1 MNMDISQLSATDLA
15 EIDALMKRHSRTLG
29 FLPGAVILDHIN
41 KGSVLG
47 AKTDDGRLAGYL
59 LYAHYPDRFRIAQL
73 CVSDEY
79 TKQGIA
85 RKLIDKLKE
94 TATTQKVIRLRC
106 RRDYPAHAVWSRLG
120 FAPKGSEPGR
130 SSAGHHLELWELV
143 LAPSDQLELFYVDTS
158 DEDHLNVVIDAN
170 VFFDFDEPDDDNTI
184 LSKMLLEDFLID
196 HIAISIT
203 DEMFVE
209 IDREKDQRKR
219 NASKQKAHGFHTIYH
234 DQTLAEQFENILA
247 RVLPRTNPRQISDI
261 RHIAKTAASDAST
274 FVTRDNAL
282 LRKAENIF
290 ELTKVNVVSPT
301 SLLIQLRELSEKQIT
316 APVRVSGLDLEWR
329 PLVSGDFEE
338 FRVDSLLRGKE
349 RKGKFIET
357 LNFFLLHGD
366 RYTCDLLRYKD
377 EIVAIRVLENKS
389 NKAITIH
396 MGRVARSPDQSMF
409 GRFLIADTISKAVD
423 QKVSMV
429 EFSRRYLA
437 VELIPDLVEMGF
449 VENENHFTRFCLS
462 NHIDREKVLS
472 KIAELS
478 PESVVKYRNMSDLQL
493 EKWCSPLGLK
503 DTTLNY
509 FLIPIKPNY
518 AMDLFDRDQSASDF
532 FGGKIKV
539 LLRWKNVYYRSGTR
553 HRMLKPPARILW
565 YVSGQ
570 RHQEIV
576 AISHLDDVEVGSP
589 KALYRKYRRFG
600 TFEWQDIYRT
610 CNGNLSANLMAL
622 KFSHTFLFREPISL
636 ATMKA
641 IYQKHRMNL
650 VVQSPSRI
658 PPGIFQR
665 LFNQGYPVQS

>member
-15 EIDALMKRHSRTLG
+15 GIDALMKRHSRTLG
-29 FLPGAVILDHIN
+29 FLPEAVILDHIN

-85 RKLIDKLKE
+85 RKLMDKLKE
-94 TATTQKVIRLRC
+94 IATTQKVIRLRC
-106 RRDYPAHAVWSRLG
+106 RRDYTAHDMWPRLG
-120 FAPKGSEPGR
+120 FAPKGSKPGR

-170 VFFDFDEPDDDNTI
+170 VFFDFDEPDDVNT
-184 LSKMLLEDFLID
+184 LPSKMLLADFLID
-196 HIAISIT
+196 HLAISVT

-209 IDREKDQRKR
+209 IDREGDQRKR
-219 NASKQKAHGFHTIYH
+219 NASKQKAYGFHIMYH
-234 DQTLAEQFENILA
+234 DQTLVGQFEN
-247 RVLPRTNPRQISDI
+247 VLSRLLPKANLRQISDI
-261 RHIAKTAASDAST
+261 RQIAKTAASDAST

-282 LRKAENIF
+282 LKKSKEIRD
-290 ELTKVNVVSPT
+290 LTKVNVVSPT
-301 SLLIQLRELSEKQIT
+301 DLIIQLRELSEKQSII
-316 APVRVSGLDLEWR
+316 PIRVAGHDLEWR
-329 PLVSGDFEE
+329 PLVSGDFAKL
-338 FRVDSLLRGKE
+338 RVDSFLRSKE
-349 RKGKFIET
+349 RKGRFIEI
-357 LNFFLLHGD
+357 LNFCLLHSD
-366 RYTCDLLRYKD
+366 RYTCDSLRYKG
-377 EIVAIRVLENKS
+377 EIVAIRILENKP
-389 NKAITIH
+389 NKAITMH
-396 MGRVARSPDQSMF
+396 MGRVARSPEQAMF
-409 GRFLIADTISKAVD
+409 GRFLIADIISKAVD
-423 QKVSMV
+423 QNASMV
-429 EFSRRYLA
+429 EFCRKHLA
-437 VELIPDLVEMGF
+437 AELIPDLIEMGF
-449 VENENHFTRFCLS
+449 VEHENHFTRFCLAD
-462 NHIDREKVLS
+462 HIDREKALV

-493 EKWCSPLGLK
+493 EKWCSPLGLE
-503 DTTLNY
+503 DTALNC

-539 LLRWKNVYYRSGTR
+539 LLRWKNVYYRSGTL
-553 HRMLKPPARILW
+553 HRMLKSPARILW
-565 YVSGQ
+565 YVSGPQ
-570 RHQEIV
+570 HQQIV
-576 AISHLDDVEVGSP
+576 AVSHLDEAEVGSP
-589 KALYRKYRRFG
+589 KALYRKYRKFG
-600 TFEWQDIYRT
+600 TFEWRDIYRT
-610 CNGNLSANLMAL
+610 CNGNLSVDLMAL
-622 KFSHTFLFREPISL
+622 KFSHTFLFREPIPR

-641 IYQKHRMNL
+641 IYQEHRTNL